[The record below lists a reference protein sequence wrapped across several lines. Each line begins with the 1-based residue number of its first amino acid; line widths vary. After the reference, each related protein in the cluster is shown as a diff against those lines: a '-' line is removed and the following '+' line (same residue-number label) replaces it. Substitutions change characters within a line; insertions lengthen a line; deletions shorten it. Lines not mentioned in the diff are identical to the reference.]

1 MNPDS
6 PIFPLVQ
13 RVKGQLEAL
22 YGERL
27 AGLYLYGSHARGEA
41 RTDSDIDLLAV
52 LSGRV
57 TSWEEIDK
65 LVDATYDL
73 ELESD
78 ELISV
83 YPVASE
89 RYEMFDSPLFRNI
102 RREGISV

>member
-41 RTDSDIDLLAV
+41 NADSDIDLLIALYGKV
-52 LSGRV
+52 D
-57 TSWEEIDK
+57 TWEEGK
-65 LVDATYDL
+65 RLVDVLFDL
-73 ELESD
+73 ELEVE
-78 ELISV
+78 ELISAH
-83 YPVASE
+83 PVSADRLE
-89 RYEMFDSPLFRNI
+89 RADVPFLRNV
-102 RREGISV
+102 RREGVAV

>member
-41 RTDSDIDLLAV
+41 KPDSDIDLLVV
-52 LSGRV
+52 LVGDV
-57 TSWEEIDK
+57 NSWDEIDR

-73 ELESD
+73 ELETG

-83 YPVASE
+83 YPVSTR
-89 RYEMFDSPLFRNI
+89 RYQIADISLLRNI
-102 RREGISV
+102 HREGISV